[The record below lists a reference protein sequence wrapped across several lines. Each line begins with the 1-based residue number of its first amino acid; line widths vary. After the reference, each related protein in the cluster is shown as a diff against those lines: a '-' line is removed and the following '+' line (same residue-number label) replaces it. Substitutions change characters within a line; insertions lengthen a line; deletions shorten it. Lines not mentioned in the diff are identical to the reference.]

1 MIELW
6 TIGKPK
12 FTFINEGEQE
22 FVRRIRHYSK
32 FSIESVEVKLSS
44 RKNLTSSDVKIAESE
59 AILKRIGDKKIL
71 ILLDERGKRYDSIDF
86 AKKLEHWRMNARDG
100 LVFLIGGA
108 YGFDE
113 ALYSRAHDKVSLSD
127 MTFSHQLIRLIFL
140 EQLYR
145 AHTILR
151 GEKYHNS

>member
-32 FSIESVEVKLSS
+32 FSVESIEVKLSS

-59 AILKRIGDKKIL
+59 AILKRLGDKKIL
-71 ILLDERGKRYDSIDF
+71 ILLDERGRRYDSIEF

-151 GEKYHNS
+151 GEKYHNP

>member
-32 FSIESVEVKLSS
+32 FSVESVEVKLSS
-44 RKNLTSSDVKIAESE
+44 RKNLSSSEVKIAESE

>member
-12 FTFINEGEQE
+12 FTFINQGEQE
-22 FVRRIRHYSK
+22 FVRRICHYSK
-32 FSIESVEVKLSS
+32 FSVESIDVKWSS
-44 RKNLTSSDVKIAESE
+44 RKNMSPADVKLAESE
-59 AILKRIGDKKIL
+59 VILKRLGDSKTL
-71 ILLDERGKRYDSIDF
+71 ILLDERGKRYDSIAF
-86 AKKLEHWRMNARDG
+86 ANKLEHWQVNARG
-100 LVFLIGGA
+100 GIVFLIGGA

-113 ALYSRAHDKVSLSD
+113 LLYARAQDKVSLSD

>member
-32 FSIESVEVKLSS
+32 FSVESVEVKLSS

>member
-32 FSIESVEVKLSS
+32 FSVESVDVKLSS
-44 RKNLTSSDVKIAESE
+44 RKNMSSSDVKLAASE
-59 AILKRIGDKKIL
+59 AILKRLGDKKTL
-71 ILLDERGKRYDSIDF
+71 ILLDERGRRYDSISF
-86 AKKLEHWRMNARDG
+86 AKKLEYWQVNARDG
-100 LVFLIGGA
+100 IVFLIGGA

-113 ALYSRAHDKVSLSD
+113 ALYSRAQDKVSLSD

-151 GEKYHNS
+151 GEKYHNP

>member
-32 FSIESVEVKLSS
+32 FSVESVEVKLSS

-100 LVFLIGGA
+100 IVFLIGGA

>member
-32 FSIESVEVKLSS
+32 FSVESVEVKLSS

-59 AILKRIGDKKIL
+59 AILKRLGDKKIL
-71 ILLDERGKRYDSIDF
+71 ILLDERGRRYDSIDF

-151 GEKYHNS
+151 GEKYHNP

>member
-32 FSIESVEVKLSS
+32 FSFESIEVKLSS
-44 RKNLTSSDVKIAESE
+44 RKNMSSSDVKLAESE
-59 AILKRIGDKKIL
+59 AILKRLGDKKTL
-71 ILLDERGKRYDSIDF
+71 ILLDERGKRYNSISF
-86 AKKLEHWRMNARDG
+86 AKKLEHWQVNARDG
-100 LVFLIGGA
+100 IVFLVGGA

-113 ALYSRAHDKVSLSD
+113 LLYARAQDKVSLSD

-151 GEKYHNS
+151 GEKSHNP